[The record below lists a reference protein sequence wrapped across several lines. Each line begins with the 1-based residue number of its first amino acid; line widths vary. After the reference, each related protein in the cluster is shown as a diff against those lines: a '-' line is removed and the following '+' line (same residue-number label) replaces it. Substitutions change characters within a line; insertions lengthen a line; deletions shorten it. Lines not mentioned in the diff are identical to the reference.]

1 MEFTPSL
8 KPAWQR
14 PLYFALGCL
23 CVAIGVVALVVPLI
37 PGIVFLV
44 LATACFSRSS
54 PRMETWLT
62 THPRFGKLIRNW
74 QTSGAVSRPVK
85 WIVTFSML
93 ASFSLIFLETA
104 SRPLQAVVAAG
115 MIGVLIYVWRRPEP
129 ADVSA

>member
-1 MEFTPSL
+1 
-8 KPAWQR
+8 
-14 PLYFALGCL
+14 
-23 CVAIGVVALVVPLI
+23 VPLV

-104 SRPLQAVVAAG
+104 SRQLQAVVAAG